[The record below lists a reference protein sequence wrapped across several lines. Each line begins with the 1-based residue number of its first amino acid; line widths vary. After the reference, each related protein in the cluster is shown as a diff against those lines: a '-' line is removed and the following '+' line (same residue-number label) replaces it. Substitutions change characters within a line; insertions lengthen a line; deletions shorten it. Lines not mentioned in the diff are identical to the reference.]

1 MLTAA
6 LGCPRVIRRSSYV
19 ATKTREPG
27 VRHGEARRGA
37 AALRPS
43 ERILTVYQGVP
54 SAIWGIDHRLGAR
67 PRWGMT
73 DSAATGADYFDD
85 EPGPGAQ
92 VPAAPETV
100 EHIADEIRDDI
111 RLGHVVDD
119 DVNHVLQER
128 LDGAGISM
136 RPEDV
141 DTLADE
147 IERDAST

>member
-1 MLTAA
+1 MDLVRPGQELAHY
-6 LGCPRVIRRSSYV
+6 GCVKGSSPES
-19 ATKTREPG
+19 APTG
-27 VRHGEARRGA
+27 C
-37 AALRPS
+37 RP
-43 ERILTVYQGVP
+43 
-54 SAIWGIDHRLGAR
+54 GIDHRCRAR

-85 EPGPGAQ
+85 EPEPGTDAGSGGTPGSGTDAQ
-92 VPAAPETV
+92 VPEGQQTV

-128 LDGAGISM
+128 LDGAGIAM

-141 DTLADE
+141 DTLAEE

>member
-1 MLTAA
+1 MLTGA
-6 LGCPRVIRRSSYV
+6 LGCPRVIRRASYM

-43 ERILTVYQGVP
+43 ERILTGYQGLP

-100 EHIADEIRDDI
+100 EHIADEIRD
-111 RLGHVVDD
+111 
-119 DVNHVLQER
+119 
-128 LDGAGISM
+128 
-136 RPEDV
+136 
-141 DTLADE
+141 
-147 IERDAST
+147 